1 MTPRT
6 IPPFRADHVGSLLR
20 PPALLKARE
29 EHAAQRLSDDELR
42 ALEDDAIRDVIAL
55 QRDAGLQS
63 ATDGEFRRAS
73 WHMDYIYELGG
84 ITKVVDSSLK
94 VEFHNEQGDLE
105 FAPPSLRVEAPI
117 HLEHTIFGDA
127 FSSVRENA
135 PDGLTPKLTIPSPS
149 MVHYRGGRASI

>member
-6 IPPFRADHVGSLLR
+6 IPPSRADQVVCLLR

-73 WHMDYIYELGG
+73 WHMDFIYELGG
-84 ITKVVDSSLK
+84 VTKVVDSSLK
-94 VEFHNEQGDLE
+94 VEFHNEQGDIE
-105 FAPPSLRVEAPI
+105 FAPPSLHVDAPI
-117 HLEHTIFGDA
+117 DLEHTIFGDA
-127 FSSVRENA
+127 FEYLKSRTSANQ
-135 PDGLTPKLTIPSPS
+135 TPKLTI
-149 MVHYRGGRASI
+149 